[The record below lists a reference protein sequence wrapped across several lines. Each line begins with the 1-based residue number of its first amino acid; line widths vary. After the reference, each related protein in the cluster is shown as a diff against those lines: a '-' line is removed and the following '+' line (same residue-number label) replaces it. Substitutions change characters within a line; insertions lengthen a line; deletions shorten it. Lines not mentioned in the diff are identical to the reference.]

1 VEWKCNTIQY
11 NAIQYNTI
19 QLLKTDS
26 ATHTKQIPWSDS
38 AIVYPQQT
46 SRCSQKHEF
55 QSAQADGTNM
65 AVGPNYLKFS
75 KQKNNFTVKLPRL
88 QFFKSQKSLCSWVT
102 FFVNSANKNTSKNNF
117 NSQLRRDDFLV
128 ILYTTR
134 HEFLYRC
141 VMSSHSEDTF
151 YYFPTQPV
159 CHHQGLLQRTT
170 SWIYDDPE
178 SELHSTTSSPFRDS
192 HTNALWQFR
201 ANTESVHSSYW
212 FWLTNRWWQLCN
224 SSCILLIT

>member
-1 VEWKCNTIQY
+1 MTET
-11 NAIQYNTI
+11 
-19 QLLKTDS
+19 
-26 ATHTKQIPWSDS
+26 
-38 AIVYPQQT
+38 
-46 SRCSQKHEF
+46 
-55 QSAQADGTNM
+55 
-65 AVGPNYLKFS
+65 AV
-75 KQKNNFTVKLPRL
+75 
-88 QFFKSQKSLCSWVT
+88 FKSQQSLCSWVT

-178 SELHSTTSSPFRDS
+178 SELHSTTSAHSETHTQTRCGSSGRTQNQFLALTDS
-192 HTNALWQFR
+192 DSQTADDNYATVPVFY
-201 ANTESVHSSYW
+201 S
-212 FWLTNRWWQLCN
+212 
-224 SSCILLIT
+224 